1 MNMKT
6 TFKQFKTKALKDS
19 VVKAEYKALEPEYE
33 LVKTI
38 IRQRIKRGWS
48 QTELADAIGS
58 RQPVISRLE
67 RGEGNPSLQ
76 TLQRIARAF
85 NLDLKVSIK

>member
-1 MNMKT
+1 MTT
-6 TFKQFKTKALKDS
+6 TFKQFKNKALTNP
-19 VVKAEYKALEPEYE
+19 VVKAEYKVLKPEYE
-33 LVKTI
+33 LIKTI
-38 IRQRIKRGWS
+38 IRQRTKRGWS
-48 QTELADAIGS
+48 QTELAEAIGS

-85 NLDLKVSIK
+85 DLDLKVSIK